1 VVALAGV
8 LWLAAL
14 AVLGYLRLDDV
25 VPTPELEGIAVPTLL
40 LAAGG
45 GGGLLLAL
53 LARLANAAGAGR
65 RARAAAAALRARV
78 AAVAED
84 LVLAPVER
92 ELDARQRL
100 CAAVAAATE
109 T

>member
-1 VVALAGV
+1 
-8 LWLAAL
+8 
-14 AVLGYLRLDDV
+14 
-25 VPTPELEGIAVPTLL
+25 
-40 LAAGG
+40 
-45 GGGLLLAL
+45 
-53 LARLANAAGAGR
+53 
-65 RARAAAAALRARV
+65 
-78 AAVAED
+78 VAED